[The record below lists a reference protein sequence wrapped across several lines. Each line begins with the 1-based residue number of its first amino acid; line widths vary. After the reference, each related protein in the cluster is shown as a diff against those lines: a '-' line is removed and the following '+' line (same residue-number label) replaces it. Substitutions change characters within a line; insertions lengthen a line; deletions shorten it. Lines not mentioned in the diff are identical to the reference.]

1 MNICAGNLEKEMAT
15 HSSVLA
21 WRIPWT
27 EKPGRLQS
35 MGSHSVGH
43 DWSNL
48 VAAAAAA
55 AAAGNQGSRV
65 YNGFFKLMKEM
76 ISSLTWESGLN
87 KDLKSIS
94 FSLTSSQVVVVGRGG
109 RRQQGLDDVTAL
121 SFGVSKQRPVH

>member
-27 EKPGRLQS
+27 EKPGRLQF
-35 MGSHSVGH
+35 MGSHRVGH
-43 DWSNL
+43 DWSDL
-48 VAAAAAA
+48 AAA

-76 ISSLTWESGLN
+76 ISSLTLESGLN

>member
-76 ISSLTWESGLN
+76 ISSLTLESGLN